1 MKLFAEHLSTSM
13 SSLGGFAGGRAGAPN
28 ANRGTVGRTIA
39 GVFSGAAANIKS
51 RFSNLNT
58 VNNVAQTPSPGP
70 EQYFPANSSQK
81 INLEQGQSSDVPLS
95 KSTAAFSN
103 MDTFQS
109 SSTQYSHQQYSHQIN
124 NRWQESQVGHFADNK
139 FAEHMPP
146 NELPVTVP
154 GSDMNFAF
162 GTVPTLPYGETKT
175 TSNNFGKSIL
185 NTTVSLFSEY

>member
-28 ANRGTVGRTIA
+28 ASRGTVGRTIA

-58 VNNVAQTPSPGP
+58 VNNVAQTPSPVS
-70 EQYFPANSSQK
+70 EQYLPANSSQK

-185 NTTVSLFSEY
+185 NTTVS

>member
-1 MKLFAEHLSTSM
+1 M
-13 SSLGGFAGGRAGAPN
+13 
-28 ANRGTVGRTIA
+28 
-39 GVFSGAAANIKS
+39 
-51 RFSNLNT
+51 
-58 VNNVAQTPSPGP
+58 NNVVQTPSPGP

-81 INLEQGQSSDVPLS
+81 MNLEQGQSSDVPLS

-124 NRWQESQVGHFADNK
+124 NRWQESQVGQFADNK
-139 FAEHMPP
+139 FVEHMPP

-162 GTVPTLPYGETKT
+162 GAVPTLPYGEAKT
-175 TSNNFGKSIL
+175 TSNHFGTSIL
-185 NTTVSLFSEY
+185 NTTLSLLSEFKYLEVYQNLID

>member
-1 MKLFAEHLSTSM
+1 M
-13 SSLGGFAGGRAGAPN
+13 SSLGGFAGGRAGAS
-28 ANRGTVGRTIA
+28 AASRGTVGRTIA

-58 VNNVAQTPSPGP
+58 VNNVAPTPSPGTP
-70 EQYFPANSSQK
+70 EQFFPANSSQK
-81 INLEQGQSSDVPLS
+81 INLEQGQSSHVPLS

-109 SSTQYSHQQYSHQIN
+109 SSTQYSHHQYSHQIN
-124 NRWQESQVGHFADNK
+124 NRWQESQVEQLTDNK
-139 FAEHMPP
+139 FVEHMPP

-175 TSNNFGKSIL
+175 TSNNFGTKIF
-185 NTTVSLFSEY
+185 NTTVFL